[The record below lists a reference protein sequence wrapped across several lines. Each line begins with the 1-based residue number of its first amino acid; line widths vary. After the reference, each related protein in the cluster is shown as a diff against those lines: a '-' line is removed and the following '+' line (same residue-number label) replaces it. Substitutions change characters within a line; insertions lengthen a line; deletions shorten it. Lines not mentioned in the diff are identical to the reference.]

1 MADNPLNQ
9 VSVEFDPAFW
19 QELRRLQR
27 FTVLG
32 RWLVVLGLWATIGTA
47 SLWNLRA
54 SIQLLLDYF
63 TWSAVRYGLLFH
75 PRAALGLGVCV
86 GMTLSVL
93 IWQSRNILFGLPQ
106 DEQKRLQQLLLQIR
120 RQGQSHPLWKWVCGD
135 RVR

>member
-1 MADNPLNQ
+1 MTDTPLHQ
-9 VSVEFDPAFW
+9 TSEDFDPVFRQA
-19 QELRRLQR
+19 LKRLHR
-27 FTVLG
+27 LTVIS

-54 SIQLLLDYF
+54 SIQLLRDYF

-75 PRAALGLGVCV
+75 PWAAMGLGVCV

-106 DEQKRLQQLLLQIR
+106 PEQQRLQQMLLQIR
-120 RQGQSHPLWKWVCGD
+120 QQGKSHPLWKWLYRD
-135 RVR
+135 RAR